1 MAVDPKHSSKRYNR
15 NIAAAWIATAAS
27 MLAAFYLSPFVVH
40 KLGDSAYGVWTL
52 LMSLT
57 GYLGLVD
64 LGVRASTGRF
74 INYYVGRGEQKRA
87 NEILSTSLAIYCA
100 AGIVILGVAVVVG
113 NNLEAW
119 FPRLP
124 AAFLEPARYLFPL
137 LSLNI
142 ILSLFGATFTQLLVV
157 RERFDLRAANDIVI
171 VVLRTAA
178 TVVVLRLG
186 YGITGLSIVI
196 VSASFLACILG
207 YLLAQPRKHGFTCHI
222 GDVRS
227 TTVSEIMAFGGWS
240 LISIASARIINYT
253 DTTVIACLFG
263 AEAVTAYAIGLTLIE
278 YANNL
283 LSETVMVFTPEI
295 AKTAGRGN
303 YADLR
308 DLTIETSRPTAFLS
322 ILLLVGV
329 AVFARDFL
337 RLWMGPAYAS
347 SSRITFILAVAHL
360 GSWLTR
366 SCQTT
371 LWGMGRVRL
380 LGTLNLIQAAANL
393 SLSILLAMVTT
404 LGITAVA
411 VGTLVPMVFLDWL
424 VIPYCT
430 CRTLNLP
437 LRVYLGKTVLRCL
450 PVIAV
455 FSVISFIIMDTG
467 FGQGWIALLAKV
479 AIACLLYLAFA
490 PIPVFGTNPLV
501 SLSAFWAMV
510 SKGAA
515 TAKDTAYSRNSFS
528 PASRSDSKTQS

>member
-1 MAVDPKHSSKRYNR
+1 
-15 NIAAAWIATAAS
+15 

-87 NEILSTSLAIYCA
+87 NEILSTSLVIYCA

-113 NNLEAW
+113 NHLAVW

-142 ILSLFGATFTQLLVV
+142 VLALFGATFTQLLVV
-157 RERFDLRAANDIVI
+157 RERFDLRAANDIAI
-171 VVLRTAA
+171 VVLRTIA
-178 TVVVLRLG
+178 TIIVLRLG
-186 YGITGLSIVI
+186 YGITGLGIVT

-207 YLLAQPRKHGFTCHI
+207 YLLARPGKHGFACHI

-227 TTVSEIMAFGGWS
+227 TTVFEILTFGGWS
-240 LISIASARIINYT
+240 LISIASSRIINYT
-253 DTTVIACLFG
+253 DTTVVAYLFG

-283 LSETVMVFTPEI
+283 LSETAMVFAPGIT
-295 AKTAGRGN
+295 KTAGRGD

-308 DLTIETSRPTAFLS
+308 ELAIETSRRTAFLS
-322 ILLLVGV
+322 IPLLVGV
-329 AVFARDFL
+329 AVFASDFL

-347 SSRITFILAVAHL
+347 CSRITIILAVAHL

-380 LGTLNLIQAAANL
+380 LGLLNIIQAAANL
-393 SLSILLAMVTT
+393 GLSVLLAQVTT

-411 VGTLVPMVFLDWL
+411 VGTLIPMVFLDWL
-424 VIPYCT
+424 VLPYCA
-430 CRTLNLP
+430 CRTLELP
-437 LRVYLGKTVLRCL
+437 FPVYFRKTVLRCL
-450 PVIAV
+450 PVIAI
-455 FSVISFIIMDTG
+455 FSVISFIILDTG
-467 FGQGWIALLAKV
+467 LGQGWIGLLAKV
-479 AIACLLYLAFA
+479 AIACALYLAFA
-490 PIPVFGTNPLV
+490 PIFIFGINPLA
-501 SLSAFWAMV
+501 SLPAFWGMISKGTAAGQGTGRAGAAFHRLRGEIPNVKADSVAGLNISNKPEV
-510 SKGAA
+510 SK
-515 TAKDTAYSRNSFS
+515 DR
-528 PASRSDSKTQS
+528 